1 MDPRIKGLAIEIGP
15 LAAGWA
21 KVQEIRRYLDLF
33 RKSGKFT
40 VVYMKQGG
48 EKEYYLASACEE
60 IYCPPSASLSLRGF
74 AVTGER
80 KVLNLSHLL
89 ADLRMHVF
97 PVYFIHQV
105 LSFEAF

>member
-1 MDPRIKGLAIEIGP
+1 LDPRIKGLAIEIGP

-74 AVTGER
+74 AVTGGWVISFEPAGQ
-80 KVLNLSHLL
+80 SS
-89 ADLRMHVF
+89 ACLRMCF
-97 PVYFIHQV
+97 IPLIHQA
-105 LSFEAF
+105 LSFEVS